1 MGKRIRVVRNIKTL
15 TRQNKIYSGIKI
27 SLAIV
32 LLSGLMGTV
41 FAEDKEKKE
50 KIVKTASSV
59 VSGEISGIS
68 ENFISVVYETD
79 KEKGIE
85 YEVLVPIDKDVKIEH
100 KKSLSEL
107 KIGDR
112 VSIRYEDTTVEDSKK
127 RQTLKR
133 KAKVIRF
140 VRSAVKKPEP
150 VRLPEPGEGLPDDY

>member
-1 MGKRIRVVRNIKTL
+1 MGKRIKIVRNNKAL
-15 TRQNKIYSGIKI
+15 TIQNRIYSGIKI

-32 LLSGLMGTV
+32 LILGFIGTV
-41 FAEDKEKKE
+41 FAKDKEKKE
-50 KIVKTASSV
+50 KVVKIASGV

-68 ENFISVVYETD
+68 EKFISVVYEKD

-85 YEVLVPIDKDVKIEH
+85 YETLVPIDKDVKIEH

-112 VSIRYEDTTVEDSKK
+112 VSIRYEDATVEDSDK

-133 KAKVIRF
+133 KATVIRF
-140 VRSAVKKPEP
+140 VRSAVKTPEP
-150 VRLPEPGEGLPDDY
+150 AHPPEPGEGLPDDY

>member
-1 MGKRIRVVRNIKTL
+1 MGKRIKIVRNNKAL
-15 TRQNKIYSGIKI
+15 TRQNRIYGWIKI

-32 LLSGLMGTV
+32 LILGFMGTV
-41 FAEDKEKKE
+41 FAKDKEKKE
-50 KIVKTASSV
+50 KVVKTASGV

-68 ENFISVVYETD
+68 EKFISVVYEKD

-85 YEVLVPIDKDVKIEH
+85 YETLVPIDKDVKIEH

-112 VSIRYEDTTVEDSKK
+112 VSIQYEDVTVEDSDKQ
-127 RQTLKR
+127 QTLKR
-133 KAKVIRF
+133 KAKIVRF

-150 VRLPEPGEGLPDDY
+150 ACPPEPGEGLPDD